1 MATFGALQ
9 DNRVLVD
16 GLDQP
21 EGPATLP
28 NGDILLVEMGE
39 ARACV
44 TRVDRGGR
52 RTVFARPGGRP
63 TGLAIDGDGGIWA
76 AGGTGNSLVRLSPA
90 GELLLTIAGDDEGPF
105 LFPNDLA
112 FGPDGMLYMTDS
124 GMLPGDLIQGLV
136 IRPDFADAPY
146 DGRVFEIDPRKGRVT
161 RRLATGLR
169 FANGV
174 AFGRDGAL
182 YYNETLTSVI
192 FRQELGRDAAPFAR
206 LDRLGAPDRF
216 AGPDGMAFDAAGR
229 LYCAVYGEGRVA
241 VLDAGG
247 NALPSIR
254 TNGDR
259 PTNVAFAH
267 EGTDLF
273 ITEVQHG
280 AVEVVSAGD
289 AGLALHRPA
298 ILFLDESCAHGL

>member
-1 MATFGALQ
+1 MAMVGDVQ
-9 DNRVLVD
+9 DNRVLAT

-21 EGPATLP
+21 EGPAILP
-28 NGDILLVEMGE
+28 DGDLLLVEMGE

-44 TRVDRGGR
+44 TRVDRDGGR
-52 RTVFARPGGRP
+52 AVFATPGGRP
-63 TGLAIDGDGGIWA
+63 TGLAIDGDGCIWA
-76 AGGTGNSLVRLSPA
+76 AGGAGNSLVRLSPT
-90 GELLLTIAGDDEGPF
+90 GDLLLTIAGDDHGPF

-124 GMLPGDLIQGLV
+124 GMIPGDLIQGLV
-136 IRPDFADAPY
+136 IRPDFAEAPY

-192 FRQELGRDAAPFAR
+192 YRQELGGEATPFAR
-206 LDRLGAPDRF
+206 LDRLAAPDRF

-241 VLDAGG
+241 VLDSGG
-247 NALPSIR
+247 HALPAIR

-259 PTNVAFAH
+259 PTNVAFARD
-267 EGTDLF
+267 GTDLF

-289 AGLALHRPA
+289 AGLALHQPV
-298 ILFLDESCAHGL
+298 IPILDEGRAHDL

>member
-1 MATFGALQ
+1 MAMVGDVQ
-9 DNRVLVD
+9 DNRVLAK

-21 EGPATLP
+21 EGPAILP
-28 NGDILLVEMGE
+28 NGDLLLVEMGE

-44 TRVDRGGR
+44 TRVDRNGGHMP
-52 RTVFARPGGRP
+52 FARPGGRP
-63 TGLAIDGDGGIWA
+63 TGLAIDGDGCIWA
-76 AGGTGNSLVRLSPA
+76 AGGTGNSLVRLSPT
-90 GELLLTIAGDDEGPF
+90 GELLLTIAGDEHGPF

-124 GMLPGDLIQGLV
+124 GMIPGDLIQGLV

-146 DGRVFEIDPRKGRVT
+146 DGRVFQIDPRAGRVT

-174 AFGRDGAL
+174 AFGSDGAL

-192 FRQELGRDAAPFAR
+192 YRQEPGREATPFAR
-206 LDRLGAPDRF
+206 LDRQAAPDRF

-241 VLDAGG
+241 VLDPSGKAM
-247 NALPSIR
+247 PSIR

-259 PTNVAFAH
+259 PTNVAFAR
-267 EGTDLF
+267 EGTALF

-280 AVEVVSAGD
+280 AVEVVSAD
-289 AGLALHRPA
+289 DVGLALHQPL
-298 ILFLDESCAHGL
+298 ISTSEKGCAHGL